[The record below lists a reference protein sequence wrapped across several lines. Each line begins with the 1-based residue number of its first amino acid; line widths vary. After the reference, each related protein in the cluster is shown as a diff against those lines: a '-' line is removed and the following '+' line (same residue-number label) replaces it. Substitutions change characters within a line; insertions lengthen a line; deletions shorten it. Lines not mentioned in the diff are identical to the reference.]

1 MLPRY
6 KINKK
11 EQCIAL
17 GCGGFDDVPSAGGEA
32 DENFCVGPHVLC
44 GLCSTYFG
52 QAYHASSNHKT
63 VCVYH
68 IPAKATS
75 GANYM
80 PRIEHLRGN
89 ACLATNDLLEM
100 LRASAQFNAGE
111 EGAKVAWENLVL
123 QRCGTAQNPHVSNLF
138 YTFCEHYDSN
148 KKAFNETY
156 KIDAAMPPATLWENL
171 VEFAQH
177 DELPNEARN
186 FFKNDFKLE
195 CKAAM
200 QEAGRTFGLYDPRP
214 LPLQGSLKNSESL
227 RRLFFTVN
235 VIMVKIEG
243 LSIDPYTSVWRSVDV
258 RPFVRQLTSGISES
272 MLLLATVTHRGVA
285 QGIKRGRVIHAYCN
299 WCLKRGHGQKEC
311 KRKSQGT
318 AQCTQTERE
327 AHRAEQAGLG
337 FEVTYEGAER

>member
-123 QRCGTAQNPHVSNLF
+123 QRAYRRLPPCDFL
-138 YTFCEHYDSN
+138 EHYQ
-148 KKAFNETY
+148 
-156 KIDAAMPPATLWENL
+156 NL
-171 VEFAQH
+171 SGVLRSPVSSLSCAQRCFH
-177 DELPNEARN
+177 R
-186 FFKNDFKLE
+186 
-195 CKAAM
+195 
-200 QEAGRTFGLYDPRP
+200 DP
-214 LPLQGSLKNSESL
+214 ES
-227 RRLFFTVN
+227 
-235 VIMVKIEG
+235 KC
-243 LSIDPYTSVWRSVDV
+243 P
-258 RPFVRQLTSGISES
+258 SGISTAAVS
-272 MLLLATVTHRGVA
+272 SLHSFILLLLSFASKYR
-285 QGIKRGRVIHAYCN
+285 
-299 WCLKRGHGQKEC
+299 
-311 KRKSQGT
+311 
-318 AQCTQTERE
+318 
-327 AHRAEQAGLG
+327 
-337 FEVTYEGAER
+337 